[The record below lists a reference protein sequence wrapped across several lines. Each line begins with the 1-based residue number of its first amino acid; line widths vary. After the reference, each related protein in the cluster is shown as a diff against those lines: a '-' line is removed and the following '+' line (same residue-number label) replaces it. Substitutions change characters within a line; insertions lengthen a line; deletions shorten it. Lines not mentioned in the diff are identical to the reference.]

1 VIVRLAC
8 IEGILG
14 FLRRCNHHRGTE
26 VAEFEVIFNQNL
38 LLCVLRGH
46 EKKLICRSLARFDA
60 SVFFFLE
67 KIQLRR
73 YYSGANR

>member
-1 VIVRLAC
+1 VFPIKNSL
-8 IEGILG
+8 
-14 FLRRCNHHRGTE
+14 LRALSGD
-26 VAEFEVIFNQNL
+26 
-38 LLCVLRGH
+38 
-46 EKKLICRSLARFDA
+46 EKKLICRSLARFGA

>member
-1 VIVRLAC
+1 MIFSP
-8 IEGILG
+8 EP
-14 FLRRCNHHRGTE
+14 FLC
-26 VAEFEVIFNQNL
+26 A
-38 LLCVLRGH
+38 LRGH
-46 EKKLICRSLARFDA
+46 EKKLICRSLARFGA

>member
-1 VIVRLAC
+1 M
-8 IEGILG
+8 
-14 FLRRCNHHRGTE
+14 HHRGTE
-26 VAEFEVIFNQNL
+26 DAETGYWRN
-38 LLCVLRGH
+38 LCVLAGD
-46 EKKLICRSLARFDA
+46 EKKLICRSLARFGA

>member
-1 VIVRLAC
+1 MGMIPST
-8 IEGILG
+8 GSP
-14 FLRRCNHHRGTE
+14 RRSHGRC
-26 VAEFEVIFNQNL
+26 
-38 LLCVLRGH
+38 GH
-46 EKKLICRSLARFDA
+46 EKKLICRSLARFGA